1 MTKLA
6 PQCIVST
13 SLPRGRQANRRGREA
28 PARLTCQPGPWAGRR
43 PLHWRI
49 AAGAEAAGG
58 AQRSPAMMA
67 GAKRIATSIARPVP
81 ARAGNTSSGTGT
93 ALAGPR
99 SSRREEA
106 RAPSLGTSASAPLP
120 EGWHQAVAAGAAPS
134 GTAAHSPGGATY
146 KNSVGGTNGKSTPGP
161 GALNLITMGPR
172 RPRPPR
178 PTLDTKQWQRGRHRQ
193 GLRHRRR
200 GPHGRQQAVA
210 ARVPPGGGKGDSWPP
225 GTTPSR
231 EPPAAAGMAS
241 SGGGGGGSTGGCGP
255 NQTRRGRT
263 RSGPWV
269 RRALLVQRGGGLCRP
284 GPLRRHAAPRHGW
297 RRHRCRNWTA
307 RRAASSITWRGTMG
321 GSPESRAG

>member
-1 MTKLA
+1 MGCELLYSASAHKRWIQTNCKRAHSTARRQKFSPRAHLCNRLPWRSCSAFSFLALHREVSAKGPLFLHGPYICWLCGRVCLAARSRGFSRAVTFRVLHFLCSGQLVTLHRGRRHGPRAMGHGAAQVPVAWHLGWPRSTPGGHVTKLA

-161 GALNLITMGPR
+161 GALNLITMGP
-172 RPRPPR
+172 PRPP
-178 PTLDTKQWQRGRHRQ
+178 
-193 GLRHRRR
+193 
-200 GPHGRQQAVA
+200 
-210 ARVPPGGGKGDSWPP
+210 PPPD
-225 GTTPSR
+225 
-231 EPPAAAGMAS
+231 A
-241 SGGGGGGSTGGCGP
+241 
-255 NQTRRGRT
+255 
-263 RSGPWV
+263 
-269 RRALLVQRGGGLCRP
+269 
-284 GPLRRHAAPRHGW
+284 
-297 RRHRCRNWTA
+297 
-307 RRAASSITWRGTMG
+307 
-321 GSPESRAG
+321 